1 MKRRRFI
8 ELGAAALVSAP
19 ARLGAQPTGNLP
31 RIGFLNNLNPD
42 TASANTTA
50 FQQGLRDLGWIEG
63 KNVLI
68 DYRWADGDMTRH
80 AALAADLVKER
91 VAVIVTAG
99 PVAVHAAQ
107 QATRTIPIVVT
118 IMSDPIALGVAASLA
133 HPGGNVTGLANL
145 FEELTPKQLEMFR
158 EVLPDARRIAL
169 LSDRSMVDTIQAATE
184 VAARS
189 LHLDT
194 QVVYANDDRDLDA
207 GIRTAKQGRADG
219 VLVLPSPAFNRF
231 RGLIAASALRHK
243 LPTFSESSE
252 YVTAGGFLSY
262 GPSFP
267 YMYYRAASYVDRILK
282 GAKAGDLPI
291 ERPARFELAVNLRTA
306 RTLGITVP
314 QPLLLRADT
323 VLQ

>member
-1 MKRRRFI
+1 MERRTFI
-8 ELGAAALVSAP
+8 KVGAALVVLP
-19 ARLGAQPTGNLP
+19 ARATAQPAGNLP

-42 TASANTTA
+42 TASANTAA

-63 KNVLI
+63 RNVVI
-68 DYRWADGDMTRH
+68 EYRWADGDMTRH
-80 AALAADLVKER
+80 AALVADLVKQR

-107 QATRTIPIVVT
+107 QATKTIPIVVT
-118 IMSDPIALGVAASLA
+118 NMSDPIALGVAASLA

-158 EVLPDARRIAL
+158 EVLPEARRIGL
-169 LSDRSMVDTIQAATE
+169 LSDRSGGTIQSATE

-207 GIRTAKQGRADG
+207 AIRTAKQGHADG
-219 VLVLPSPAFNRF
+219 LLVLPSPVFNRF
-231 RGLIAASALRHK
+231 RALIAASALREK

-252 YVTAGGFLSY
+252 YVTDGGFLSY
-262 GPSFP
+262 GPNFP
-267 YMYYRAASYVDRILK
+267 HMYYRAASYVDRILK
-282 GAKAGDLPI
+282 GAKPGDLPI
-291 ERPARFELAVNLRTA
+291 ERPARFELFVNLKTA
-306 RTLGITVP
+306 RVLGITVP